1 MNFLTILLVSYIS
14 KDVFA
19 EIGLYGMMHLFL
31 TGDDDEETATPS
43 DRNEQPVEQQVM
55 LYYSQPVSR
64 ALQPLSFW
72 QQSVSSLPRLAALAR
87 RLLAVPGSSVPSE
100 RLFSTAGQIVTD
112 LRNRLSPESVSQL
125 LFLNKNA
132 DL

>member
-1 MNFLTILLVSYIS
+1 M
-14 KDVFA
+14 
-19 EIGLYGMMHLFL
+19 
-31 TGDDDEETATPS
+31 TGDDEEETATHEDQS
-43 DRNEQPVEQQVM
+43 EQPVDHQVM
-55 LYYSQPVSR
+55 VYYSQPVCKG
-64 ALQPLSFW
+64 LEPLSFW

-112 LRNRLSPESVSQL
+112 LRSRLAPESVSQL